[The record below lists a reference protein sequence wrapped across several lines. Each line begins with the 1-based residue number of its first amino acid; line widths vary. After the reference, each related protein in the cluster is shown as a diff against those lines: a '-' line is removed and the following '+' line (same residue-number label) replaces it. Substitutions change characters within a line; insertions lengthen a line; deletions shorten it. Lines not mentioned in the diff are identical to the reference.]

1 MVDPTE
7 LLAGAFVGSR
17 SVDRLNDGEAWHR
30 DGASA
35 IARDGSNAC
44 GGSRFRIHSGHCQSP
59 GVPSPQDRLTKDA
72 SCPIAQPR
80 ATEEKMGANIS
91 GQIAKLR
98 AGQVP
103 SGLQI
108 TL

>member
-1 MVDPTE
+1 
-7 LLAGAFVGSR
+7 
-17 SVDRLNDGEAWHR
+17 
-30 DGASA
+30 
-35 IARDGSNAC
+35 
-44 GGSRFRIHSGHCQSP
+44 
-59 GVPSPQDRLTKDA
+59 
-72 SCPIAQPR
+72 
-80 ATEEKMGANIS
+80 MGANIS